1 MEELVFSATFHKG
14 GLVVTD
20 VKYPHRYFRETS
32 VFKMVAEEDG
42 LEEEEDDDLEEEEEE
57 DNLTQEEIWEFED
70 SLALEESNQYEGW
83 WALPFPP
90 LLAPLPE
97 SAYFKL
103 SKVRWPAEFTYND
116 SSDPGN
122 ARDWHPRVR
131 HVSLIEHG

>member
-1 MEELVFSATFHKG
+1 M
-14 GLVVTD
+14 
-20 VKYPHRYFRETS
+20 KYPHYYFRETS
-32 VFKMVAEEDG
+32 VFKMVAADEDG
-42 LEEEEDDDLEEEEEE
+42 LEEDEDL
-57 DNLTQEEIWEFED
+57 LLPEIWELED
-70 SLALEESNQYEGW
+70 AIALESNQYEGW

-131 HVSLIEHG
+131 HVSLIELG